1 MRTTIIYEGPE
12 IDPVD
17 AGKVRII
24 ASTADRLVERAVE
37 EVAVGADRIE
47 LCGAV
52 GPLPQAEI
60 LDEIPDAS
68 VGAVLYGFESL
79 ENIAA
84 YKAAYADGTALRDA
98 FLYRDRDAPASGHR
112 HTRGATSFV
121 GVPDSQSAGR
131 IAEELAAT
139 GVTLFELY
147 AGLGPHDAAA
157 VWHGAS
163 RVRSDVAVG
172 LATYPAPLS
181 S

>member
-12 IDPVD
+12 IDPVE
-17 AGKVRII
+17 AGEVRVV
-24 ASTADRLVERAVE
+24 ASTADRLVERAVAE
-37 EVAVGADRIE
+37 AAGADRIE

-52 GPLPQAEI
+52 GALPQAEI
-60 LDEIPDAS
+60 LNAIPDAN

-79 ENIAA
+79 QNVAA

-98 FLYRDRDAPASGHR
+98 FLYRDPDAPATGHR

-121 GVPDSQSAGR
+121 GVPDSQSAER
-131 IAEELAAT
+131 IAEELAAA
-139 GVTLFELY
+139 GITLFELY

-157 VWHGAS
+157 VWHGAN
-163 RVRSDVAVG
+163 RARSDVAVG
-172 LATYPAPLS
+172 LATYPSPPS